1 MKKINKTRMLAAALA
16 ALLGAPAFA
25 QQPAPRPGSKAQA
38 SDQSGYAWR
47 GSDQSGYAW
56 RGHGRG
62 HDAPYLAF
70 GAAEPSQDFTGRD
83 RDTALR
89 ECADMSRKYA
99 ESTWGAMQMQQWRTC
114 MMAHGQPE

>member
-25 QQPAPRPGSKAQA
+25 QQPAPRPGSKAH
-38 SDQSGYAWR
+38 

-99 ESTWGAMQMQQWRTC
+99 ESTWGAMQMQQ
-114 MMAHGQPE
+114 